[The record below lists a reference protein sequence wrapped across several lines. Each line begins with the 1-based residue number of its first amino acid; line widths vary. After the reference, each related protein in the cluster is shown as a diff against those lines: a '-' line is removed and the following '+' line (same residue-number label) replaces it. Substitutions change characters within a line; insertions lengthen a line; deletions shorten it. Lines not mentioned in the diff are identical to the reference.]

1 LFLKRS
7 FLVIFFLLVDCRIL
21 VLLVFGD
28 LASEG
33 GMMQWGYKIVHVALS
48 LSELH
53 LVHTLAGVPM
63 LVVSYVMGGR
73 IPRKPCDGTWR

>member
-1 LFLKRS
+1 
-7 FLVIFFLLVDCRIL
+7 
-21 VLLVFGD
+21 
-28 LASEG
+28 
-33 GMMQWGYKIVHVALS
+33 MQWGYKIVHVALS
-48 LSELH
+48 LGELH